1 MRPVIAALLVA
12 VAASLAVGA
21 SPSSAVAASLA
32 APPAVVP
39 VAAPAAAPIVAATP
53 MAASPAAVP
62 AVSVDLDRPTVS
74 TSIGGRFSFAST
86 VRNDGDKPTSGLI
99 AHLNVLSTDP
109 AVYVDP
115 EDWSTNRTQFLDAL
129 PARSATR
136 LTWDVQAVNVGRFA
150 VYVTVTTQHGADEVT
165 ASNALR
171 VAVAAQRTL
180 NPNGIVPLATAIPAT
195 VLVLMGF
202 TVRRRRRLR

>member
-1 MRPVIAALLVA
+1 MRQVIAALLVA
-12 VAASLAVGA
+12 GAASLAVGA
-21 SPSSAVAASLA
+21 APSSAVAASLA
-32 APPAVVP
+32 APPA
-39 VAAPAAAPIVAATP
+39 
-53 MAASPAAVP
+53 AVSAVSALP

-86 VRNDGDKPTSGLI
+86 VRNDGDQPMSGLI

-129 PARSATR
+129 PAHSATR
-136 LTWDVQAVNVGRFA
+136 LTWDLQAVNVGHFV

-165 ASNALR
+165 ASKALR
-171 VAVAAQRTL
+171 AAVAAQRTL
-180 NPNGIVPLATAIPAT
+180 NPNGIVPLAAAIPVT